1 MKQLY
6 QYVAIYHKHEF
17 NEEGIKVY
25 TDSELIIEPKYV
37 LANDEKEVI
46 FKATKHVGQYYA
58 QSPDS
63 VEIVIKKF

>member
-6 QYVAIYHKHEF
+6 QYVPIYHKYDF
-17 NEEGIKVY
+17 NEEGTKVY
-25 TDSELIIEPKYV
+25 TDSELLIEPKYI

-46 FKATKHVGQYYA
+46 FKATKHVGEYSA

>member
-6 QYVAIYHKHEF
+6 QYAAIFHKYDF

-25 TDSELIIEPKYV
+25 KDSELVIEPKYV

-46 FKATKHVGQYYA
+46 FKATKHIGEYYA
-58 QSPDS
+58 NSPDS
-63 VEIVIKKF
+63 IEIVIKKF

>member
-6 QYVAIYHKHEF
+6 QYAAIFHKYDF

-25 TDSELIIEPKYV
+25 KDSELVIEPKYV

-46 FKATKHVGQYYA
+46 FKATKHVGEYYA
-58 QSPDS
+58 HSPDS

>member
-6 QYVAIYHKHEF
+6 QYAAIFHKYDF

-25 TDSELIIEPKYV
+25 KDSELIIEPKYI

>member
-6 QYVAIYHKHEF
+6 QYAAIYHKYDF
-17 NEEGIKVY
+17 NESGLKVY
-25 TDSELIIEPKYV
+25 TDSELLIEPKYV

>member
-6 QYVAIYHKHEF
+6 QYVAIYHKYDF

-25 TDSELIIEPKYV
+25 TDSELLIEPKYI

-46 FKATKHVGQYYA
+46 FKATKHIGEYSA
-58 QSPDS
+58 
-63 VEIVIKKF
+63 

>member
-6 QYVAIYHKHEF
+6 QYVAIYHKYDF
-17 NEEGIKVY
+17 NEEGTKVY
-25 TDSELIIEPKYV
+25 TDSELLIEPKYI

-46 FKATKHVGQYYA
+46 FKATKHIGEYYA

-63 VEIVIKKF
+63 VEIIIKKF

>member
-6 QYVAIYHKHEF
+6 QYAAIFHKYDF

-25 TDSELIIEPKYV
+25 KDSELIIEPKYV
-37 LANDEKEVI
+37 VANDEKEVI
-46 FKATKHVGQYYA
+46 FKATKHVGENYA

-63 VEIVIKKF
+63 IEIVIKKF

>member
-6 QYVAIYHKHEF
+6 QYAVIYHKYGF

-46 FKATKHVGQYYA
+46 FKATKHIGQYYA

>member
-6 QYVAIYHKHEF
+6 EYAAIFHKYDF

-25 TDSELIIEPKYV
+25 TGSELIIEPKYI

-46 FKATKHVGQYYA
+46 FKATKHVGENYA
-58 QSPDS
+58 KSPDS
-63 VEIVIKKF
+63 IEIVIKKF

>member
-6 QYVAIYHKHEF
+6 QYAAIYHKYDF

-25 TDSELIIEPKYV
+25 KDSELLIEPKYV

-46 FKATKHVGQYYA
+46 FKATKHVGEYYA

>member
-6 QYVAIYHKHEF
+6 QYAAIFHKYDF

-25 TDSELIIEPKYV
+25 TESELIIEPKYI

-46 FKATKHVGQYYA
+46 FKATKHVGEHYA

-63 VEIVIKKF
+63 IEIVIKKF

>member
-6 QYVAIYHKHEF
+6 QYVAIYHKYDF

-25 TDSELIIEPKYV
+25 KDSELLIEPKYI

-46 FKATKHVGQYYA
+46 FKATKHIGEYSA

>member
-6 QYVAIYHKHEF
+6 QYVAIYHKYDF

-25 TDSELIIEPKYV
+25 TDSELLIEPKYI

-46 FKATKHVGQYYA
+46 FKATKHISEYYA

>member
-6 QYVAIYHKHEF
+6 QYVAISHKYDF

-25 TDSELIIEPKYV
+25 KDSELLIEPKFV

-46 FKATKHVGQYYA
+46 FKATKHVGEYYA

>member
-25 TDSELIIEPKYV
+25 TDSELIIEPKYI

>member
-6 QYVAIYHKHEF
+6 QYAAIYHKYDF

-25 TDSELIIEPKYV
+25 KDSELLIEPKYV

-46 FKATKHVGQYYA
+46 FKATKHVGEYYA

-63 VEIVIKKF
+63 VEIIIKKF

>member
-6 QYVAIYHKHEF
+6 QYAAIFHKYDF

-25 TDSELIIEPKYV
+25 TDSELIIEPKYI

-46 FKATKHVGQYYA
+46 FKATRYVGENYA
-58 QSPDS
+58 KSPDS
-63 VEIVIKKF
+63 IEIVIKKF

>member
-25 TDSELIIEPKYV
+25 TDSELLIEPKYV